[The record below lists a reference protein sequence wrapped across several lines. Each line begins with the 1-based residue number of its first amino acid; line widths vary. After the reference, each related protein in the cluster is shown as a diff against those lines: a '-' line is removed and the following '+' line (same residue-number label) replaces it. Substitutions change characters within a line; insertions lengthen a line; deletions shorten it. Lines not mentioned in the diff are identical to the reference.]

1 MSDNRFH
8 AADEAQDQQQDA
20 SLASTSANQD
30 SGEIQRLRERLT
42 YYESFDRLIQ
52 ENIARSGD
60 LMREALDLR
69 ERTQAELARGR
80 EELERSRDEA
90 ERRFEAERQ
99 SQRAV
104 FGSLMNELS
113 TVQESAERL
122 SLRVSEAVENIGNDL
137 PALGSSG
144 MNESRPRPS
153 DISGIAG
160 LSAIDPFRSSPD
172 AQPVAETQDEPTD
185 SGSVSFVSEAND
197 ALSEPTSDEE
207 SVIALPAAE
216 AMGSSGDEADPF
228 QMEQVD
234 ESVTPFEWSAV
245 ASVNEPGAEEQ
256 EPAPSLEEV
265 LARFGAEASE
275 SSDETGQGTDV
286 AQAAASSQFDDV
298 ISELTGSEHDGGDR
312 VSNVE
317 AISPT
322 SDSGGAGETDAS
334 TREDGEQI
342 DPPDTSRAV
351 TVLVHGVPRAATAL
365 SLQRHLANLD
375 HISGVEAREYAEGVL
390 RLQVTSI
397 RPLEFSD
404 LESWEDGQGIEPV
417 HVHADV
423 VEVRLPGADF

>member
-1 MSDNRFH
+1 VSDNRFH

-20 SLASTSANQD
+20 SLAPTSENQD
-30 SGEIQRLRERLT
+30 SGEIERLRERLT

-69 ERTQAELARGR
+69 ERTQAELARDR

-113 TVQESAERL
+113 TVRESAERL
-122 SLRVSEAVENIGNDL
+122 SLRVSEAVEHIGNDL

-153 DISGIAG
+153 DTSGIAG

-185 SGSVSFVSEAND
+185 SGSVPFVSEADD
-197 ALSEPTSDEE
+197 APSEPTSDEE
-207 SVIALPAAE
+207 TVIALPAAE

-234 ESVTPFEWSAV
+234 ERVTPFEWSDV
-245 ASVNEPGAEEQ
+245 APVNEPGSEEQ

-275 SSDETGQGTDV
+275 TSDETSQGTDD

-298 ISELTGSEHDGGDR
+298 ISELTGAEHDGGDR
-312 VSNVE
+312 VSNGE

-334 TREDGEQI
+334 TRDDGEQI

>member
-20 SLASTSANQD
+20 QLVSTSEHQGI
-30 SGEIQRLRERLT
+30 GEIERLRERLK

-60 LMREALDLR
+60 LMREAIDLR
-69 ERTQAELARGR
+69 ERTQAELARDR
-80 EELERSRDEA
+80 EDLERSRKEV

-113 TVQESAERL
+113 TVRESAERL
-122 SLRVSEAVENIGNDL
+122 SLRVSEAVENISNDL
-137 PALGSSG
+137 PVLSSSG
-144 MNESRPRPS
+144 MSEGEPPPS
-153 DISGIAG
+153 DAMSSSG

-172 AQPVAETQDEPTD
+172 EQPVAETQDEPTD
-185 SGSVSFVSEAND
+185 SGSVSFVSEADD
-197 ALSEPTSDEE
+197 ASSESTSDEE
-207 SVIALPAAE
+207 SVIPLTAAE
-216 AMGSSGDEADPF
+216 ASGPADDEADPF
-228 QMEQVD
+228 QMEQAD
-234 ESVTPFEWSAV
+234 ETVTPFEWTDTAPV
-245 ASVNEPGAEEQ
+245 DEPGAEEQ

-265 LARFGAEASE
+265 LARFGAEAPE
-275 SSDETGQGTDV
+275 SGAEVSQGTNDD
-286 AQAAASSQFDDV
+286 QPAASIQFDDV
-298 ISELTGSEHDGGDR
+298 LSELSAAEDDGNEGG
-312 VSNVE
+312 SNVE

-322 SDSGGAGETDAS
+322 SETGGDGDGETEAPDA
-334 TREDGEQI
+334 R
-342 DPPDTSRAV
+342 RAV

-404 LESWEDGQGIEPV
+404 LESWEDGQGLEPV